1 MISSK
6 TLFTSVLIFMSAAV
20 YVSAFQVQPASTR
33 YQTSI
38 AASND
43 DNSAQMSRRN
53 MLKDAAFTMSALL
66 GGSTLASQP
75 AEATYTGYTQRE
87 QDWED
92 RQKKGEIKISSASS
106 LRAQLRE
113 IAPMNEGTKI
123 FCPNGSSSAVSPLM
137 ENKCSDRL
145 ALPSVYGRSDDA
157 MGNSVPGFGGASPS
171 LLRAQLEEQAYFAA
185 RSSD

>member
-1 MISSK
+1 MISSN

-92 RQKKGEIKISSASS
+92 RQKKGGE
-106 LRAQLRE
+106 
-113 IAPMNEGTKI
+113 
-123 FCPNGSSSAVSPLM
+123 
-137 ENKCSDRL
+137 
-145 ALPSVYGRSDDA
+145 
-157 MGNSVPGFGGASPS
+157 
-171 LLRAQLEEQAYFAA
+171 
-185 RSSD
+185 

>member
-1 MISSK
+1 EQLKTTNSLPSILTFLTTQQNQRSGITFILQRNMISSK

-92 RQKKGEIKISSASS
+92 RQKKGEIKSQAHHLSAHNFVK
-106 LRAQLRE
+106 LHQ
-113 IAPMNEGTKI
+113 
-123 FCPNGSSSAVSPLM
+123 
-137 ENKCSDRL
+137 
-145 ALPSVYGRSDDA
+145 
-157 MGNSVPGFGGASPS
+157 
-171 LLRAQLEEQAYFAA
+171 
-185 RSSD
+185 